1 VKKDNG
7 WILTVFFESL
17 HVAICFMAQF
27 VHPMNEGT
35 LLICI
40 IEGISSKYWHSF
52 FSLSNEALGKQVAR
66 FLLFL

>member
-1 VKKDNG
+1 
-7 WILTVFFESL
+7 L

-40 IEGISSKYWHSF
+40 IERISSKYWHNF
-52 FSLSNEALGKQVAR
+52 F
-66 FLLFL
+66 LFQMKH